1 MEGPEVRKMLLDV
14 WQRSA
19 VEAVQ
24 RGISKRAVA
33 DTMLTIALAML
44 VEAVGKADASEQLA
58 HIGRLVAQQGD
69 PAPRP

>member
-1 MEGPEVRKMLLDV
+1 MESPEVRKMLLDV

-44 VEAVGKADASEQLA
+44 VEAVGKQEAAEQLSQVSKLVSQQGSADAKT
-58 HIGRLVAQQGD
+58 
-69 PAPRP
+69 